1 MSLMVAATFALVVA
15 VVVAAYW
22 LFVVRLESQEKSSVI
37 KRLKASR
44 LQTTSANVALAP
56 EQLSSI
62 PFLNL
67 FLSRRR
73 HVINPVQQLMVEA
86 GLKYTAGAFLLAS
99 LVVGAAAAVFVWM
112 MFKVIAVSVIAGV
125 AAAFLPLF
133 YVRYKR
139 TKRLQTFEEQ
149 FPEAIDLI
157 ARALRA
163 GHALTTGLGMV
174 ADEIP
179 APVGEEF
186 KRLYDEQN
194 FGMSLPE
201 AMRAM
206 ARRVPVLD
214 ARFFV
219 TAVLTQR
226 EAGGNL
232 SEVLDNLASVMRERF
247 KMKRQVRVASAHGR
261 LSAWILAL
269 MAPGLAAIL
278 FTLSPNFMRVLFE
291 DPWGMQLLLIAGT
304 LQLIGTVIISRLVR
318 IEY

>member
-1 MSLMVAATFALVVA
+1 MTALVAATFLVALLVILA
-15 VVVAAYW
+15 SYW
-22 LFVVRLESQEKSSVI
+22 FFVVRPESRDKVSLVA
-37 KRLKASR
+37 RLNGVR
-44 LQTTSANVALAP
+44 QRV
-56 EQLSSI
+56 SSI
-62 PFLNL
+62 SVTKAPQR
-67 FLSRRR
+67 LSAIPAFESVLARRR
-73 HVINPVQQLMVEA
+73 TVVEPLQQLLVES
-86 GLKYTAGAFLLAS
+86 GVRMTVGAFVLATF
-99 LVVGAAAAVFVWM
+99 VAAAAAAVFGWFVLHLL
-112 MFKVIAVSVIAGV
+112 VVAVGLAVLASM
-125 AAAFLPLF
+125 LPLL
-133 YVRYKR
+133 YVRFKR
-139 TKRLQTFEEQ
+139 TRRLQLFEEQ

-174 ADEIP
+174 AEEVP

-194 FGMSLPE
+194 YGMSLPD

-247 KMKRQVRVASAHGR
+247 KLKRQIRVASAHGR
-261 LSAWILAL
+261 ISAWVLACL
-269 MAPGLAAIL
+269 PPALAAVL
-278 FTLSPNFMRVLFE
+278 FILSPNFMKILWE
-291 DPWGMQLLLIAGT
+291 DPWGVQLLLIAAT
-304 LQLIGTVIISRLVR
+304 LQVIGSVIISRLVK

>member
-1 MSLMVAATFALVVA
+1 VNPTVAATFVVA
-15 VVVAAYW
+15 LGVILGGYW
-22 LFVVRLESQEKSSVI
+22 LFVLRPEDKDKTSVI
-37 KRLKASR
+37 KRLRGSR
-44 LQTTSANVALAP
+44 QKTAPVNVVRAAEP
-56 EQLSSI
+56 LSSI
-62 PFLNL
+62 PLL
-67 FLSRRR
+67 DALLARRR
-73 HVINPVQQLMVEA
+73 HIADPLKQMMVEA
-86 GLKYTAGAFLLAS
+86 GLSYTVGVFLLAS
-99 LVVGAAAAVFVWM
+99 LVLGVVVAVILWM
-112 MFKVIAVSVIAGV
+112 AVRMLAVSLVLGV
-125 AAAFLPLF
+125 AAACLPLI
-133 YVRYKR
+133 YVRFKR
-139 TKRLQTFEEQ
+139 TKRLETFEEQ

-186 KRLYDEQN
+186 RRLYDEQN

-247 KMKRQVRVASAHGR
+247 KLKRQVRVASAHGR
-261 LSAWILAL
+261 LSAWILSL
-269 MAPGLAAIL
+269 MPPVLAAFL
-278 FTLSPNFMRVLFE
+278 FTVQPGFMSVLWE
-291 DPWGMQLLLIAGT
+291 DPWGIQLLLAAGT
-304 LQLIGTVIISRLVR
+304 LQVIGAIIIARMVR

>member
-1 MSLMVAATFALVVA
+1 MTLVVGGTFLVA
-15 VVVAAYW
+15 LFVVLLSYW
-22 LFVVRLESQEKSSVI
+22 LFVVRSEAQEKSSI
-37 KRLKASR
+37 IARLKGVRKQIASI
-44 LQTTSANVALAP
+44 SIAKAP
-56 EQLSSI
+56 ERLSHI
-62 PFLNL
+62 PALESVL
-67 FLSRRR
+67 VKRTRM
-73 HVINPVQQLMVEA
+73 VGPVQQLLTEA
-86 GLKYTAGAFLLAS
+86 GLRMTVGTFVLATLVSAAGLAVFGWVVLRLLGVAIVLGLMGAS
-99 LVVGAAAAVFVWM
+99 LPYVYAR
-112 MFKVIAVSVIAGV
+112 FKRS
-125 AAAFLPLF
+125 
-133 YVRYKR
+133 
-139 TKRLQTFEEQ
+139 KRLALFEEQ

-179 APVGEEF
+179 KPVGEEF

-194 FGMSLPE
+194 FGLSLPE

-232 SEVLDNLASVMRERF
+232 SEVLDNLSSVMRERF
-247 KMKRQVRVASAHGR
+247 KLKRQIRVASAHGR
-261 LSAWILAL
+261 ISAWVLACL
-269 MAPGLAAIL
+269 PPALAAIL
-278 FTLSPNFMRVLFE
+278 FTLSPNFMRILWE
-291 DPWGMQLLLIAGT
+291 DPWGVQLLLIAGA
-304 LQLIGTVIISRLVR
+304 LQLTGSFIISRLVR